1 MTTNRRLIPVV
12 AASLIVVA
20 IIVTVLAIAVIPFP
34 EFSEPLAGEFE
45 GRLAFVDQDNCIHVA
60 DLATVTITEV
70 FCESEG
76 SFVEQLS
83 WTDEGLA
90 FVIYTNATILRHI
103 DPDTGVVLS
112 TETIDPVD
120 GREVPGRVDSDLY
133 MDKDGD
139 TAVLRDGADIV
150 LRVEAPDRYWIE
162 YGAKRTDGLYAF
174 TDSQGRLA
182 VFRANTTPV
191 LIAEDVR
198 SWGGF
203 AWEPFSG

>member
-12 AASLIVVA
+12 VASLAIVA
-20 IIVTVLAIAVIPFP
+20 IVVTVLMIAVIPFP
-34 EFSEPLAGEFE
+34 EFAKPLAGEFE
-45 GRLAFVDQDNCIHVA
+45 GRLAFVDSDNCIHVA

-83 WTDEGLA
+83 WADDGLT
-90 FVIYTNATILRHI
+90 FVIYTNATILRRI
-103 DPDTGVVLS
+103 DPDSGEVLA
-112 TETIDPVD
+112 TEAIDPVD
-120 GREVPGRVDSDLY
+120 GREVPGRVASDLY

-139 TAVLRDGADIV
+139 TAVLRDGAAIV
-150 LRVEAPDRYWIE
+150 LRLEAPDRYWIE
-162 YGAKRTDGLYAF
+162 YGAERADGLYAF

-203 AWEPFSG
+203 AWEPLSG